1 MWPTQSSCPGPVHE
15 AVPGAC
21 PAKIAIFRQAD
32 SWGLVGPLG
41 WPGGLGVWSLSA
53 RQLALFLKALG
64 SSGCSRREAP
74 GPHWPMGMAWGVS
87 SPTPAGAPPLPP
99 LEEMEA
105 SPGGSPQASPL
116 LWFHQVDSLFQQP
129 SLRVSLASGY
139 RVCRSVVSAPP
150 SECRFCLLHGHRG
163 DVRRGLH
170 GLSDYGFTFCLLSFP
185 LDGDDHL
192 DYIAP

>member
-1 MWPTQSSCPGPVHE
+1 MWPTQSSLGRE

-21 PAKIAIFRQAD
+21 PAKTAIFRQAD
-32 SWGLVGPLG
+32 SWGLAGPLG

-74 GPHWPMGMAWGVS
+74 GPRWPMGMARGVS

-99 LEEMEA
+99 LEKMEA
-105 SPGGSPQASPL
+105 SPAGSPQASWL

-129 SLRVSLASGY
+129 SLRVPLVLGY
-139 RVCRSVVSAPP
+139 RVCRSAVSAPP
-150 SECRFCLLHGHRG
+150 SECRFCLFHGHCG
-163 DVRRGLH
+163 DVRRGLQ
-170 GLSDYGFTFCLLSFP
+170 GLSDYGFTFCLLSLP